1 MSRFLPIL
9 SIGLLISGLLTLFT
23 PLFANAAS
31 DYDSV
36 ISTVD
41 KLKIDTTKSYNSTRV
56 CEDVNNFDFT
66 SNYFGG
72 ILQAEKD
79 GTHPEPEVFMNAWK
93 NRPESAVWRI
103 MNNQAQFTFV
113 LFEEDPQYQAYT
125 DSYGTKTFRPT
136 KNTRVATF
144 TYKYEMYYNY
154 SSALCG
160 QLNEFGFPKSMLYV
174 ESSGWNEVNWNNE
187 GNRPLWFTPNQI
199 YENTYANSP
208 TEGATLLFTGEIE
221 YPNDYEG
228 EKPADSVEI
237 KPIKN
242 KHFPVVA
249 WNYNGDKNINA
260 TTIYNENQICIKNT
274 NYACFDG
281 EMTIQYKLYDGF
293 SGETIDEKMIEHW
306 QRYDSPE
313 IELDK
318 TYYLGVKY
326 VPKIEIPLAPIYDE
340 LSEIKFLIESD
351 RKMKSGSNYT
361 VKCENSGDSMTC
373 EDAPLLEN
381 CLKEDAPWI
390 DLNGCIKNMNK
401 IVESLS
407 FGQIKFF
414 NVRYSYNNIGG
425 CQELYPIPTI
435 GSWLNLKPG
444 ERYVCPVFKKE
455 IIDIVTPFITVT
467 LGLVL
472 VKFLTRIGRNDND

>member
-1 MSRFLPIL
+1 MNRFLPIL
-9 SIGLLISGLLTLFT
+9 SIGLLLSGLLTLFT
-23 PLFANAAS
+23 PLFASAAS

-79 GTHPEPEVFMNAWK
+79 GTYPEPEEFMNAWK

-103 MNNQAQFTFV
+103 MSNQAQFTFV
-113 LFEEDPQYQAYT
+113 LFEEDPQYEAYT

-174 ESSGWNEVNWNNE
+174 ESSGWNAIDWSNE
-187 GNRPLWFTPNQI
+187 GNRPLWFTPNQT
-199 YENTYANSP
+199 YENTYTNSP

-221 YPNDYEG
+221 YPVDYEG

-237 KPIKN
+237 KPTKN

-249 WNYNGDKNINA
+249 WNYNGEKNINA
-260 TTIYNENQICIKNT
+260 TTIYNKNQICVKNT
-274 NYACFDG
+274 NYICTDI
-281 EMTIQYKLYDGF
+281 EPKIQYKLYDALTND
-293 SGETIDEKMIEHW
+293 EIDSKIIEHW
-306 QRYDSPE
+306 DRYDSPE
-313 IELDK
+313 LEK
-318 TYYLGVKY
+318 EKSYYLGVKY
-326 VPKIEIPLAPIYDE
+326 VFNIPVPMAGIYDE
-340 LSEIKFLIESD
+340 LSEIKFLID
-351 RKMKSGSNYT
+351 ADGKMKSGSNYT
-361 VKCENSGDSMTC
+361 VKCENSGDSITC
-373 EDAPLLEN
+373 EETPLIETCIKN
-381 CLKEDAPWI
+381 ETPWI
-390 DLNGCIKNMNK
+390 DLPGCMKNMTK
-401 IVESLS
+401 ITESLS
-407 FGQIKFF
+407 FGHIKLPS
-414 NVRYSYNNIGG
+414 VRYSYNNIGG

-455 IIDIVTPFITVT
+455 IIDIVTPFITFSF
-467 LGLVL
+467 GLL
-472 VKFLTRIGRNDND
+472 LITFITRITRGNS